1 MRSWT
6 GLPKRVGWPMGDT
19 KTVIGGRLRSARE
32 NAGLSQ
38 AQVAKLLDVHR
49 PTVSEMEA
57 GNRRVSADEL
67 AQLAEIYEVSVDWLV
82 RGLDEDPDPDRDR
95 VELAARELL
104 KLKTEDLDRVLGLI
118 KSMRSTPKKKRGG

>member
-1 MRSWT
+1 
-6 GLPKRVGWPMGDT
+6 MGDS
-19 KTVIGGRLRSARE
+19 KAIIGARLRSARE

-38 AQVAKLLDVHR
+38 GQVAKLLGVHR

-67 AQLAEIYEVSVDWLV
+67 SQLAEIYEVSVDWLV
-82 RGLDEDPDPDRDR
+82 RGLDEDPDPNRDR

-104 KLKTEDLDRVLGLI
+104 KLKSEDLDRVLGLI
-118 KSMRSTPKKKRGG
+118 QSLRPDPKKKQR